1 MKNLKYNLLSL
12 ALISVSLASCS
23 DFLTENPRALTS
35 TNEAFSNVTYATKSV
50 MGVYRSMVGGQGYG
64 SRLSLIF
71 PYDNDEMWS
80 TPRNGVPDNGSR
92 DVARYDV
99 RPTHS
104 FLDGVFR
111 NIYTGIERAN
121 LCIKYIPKMAGY
133 ENGSDNEKKQLRR
146 LLGEALT
153 LRAQYYFEAIRIWGD
168 VPAQFAP
175 SEDIADLNLPKTDR
189 DVIYDHILNDLKLA
203 SELVPWRKTEGITDD
218 ERITQGAVR
227 GLRARIALFRGGY
240 SLRRE
245 TGKMERRD
253 DYKQYYQIAR
263 EECSEIMSHRDIHNL
278 NPSFKAVFRD
288 AIDGYAIEPNGEVM
302 FEVAMAGGNF
312 DLSSSFGYTNGP
324 KVYKIGNQAIVPL
337 PTYFYEFA
345 PGDERRDVTIA
356 PYQINAKGEKEL
368 LELAGLADGKFRRDW
383 IKADI
388 PLSTRLQY
396 SDVNWPILRFS
407 DVLLMFAET
416 ENELEGHP
424 TQAAINA
431 FEEVR
436 KRAFGGNIAAMGKT
450 PTTYKEFFDTIV
462 KERSLEFGSE
472 GIRKYDLIRWNLLG
486 TKLQEARDNLLKM
499 KNKEMPYETIPNFL
513 YYKKGTEMEIFNSF
527 YESSPVEAPEGY
539 IAVAWTKS
547 IIERVLGWV
556 APNFQENHSELMPIP
571 QTAIEANINLTQD
584 YGY

>member
-1 MKNLKYNLLSL
+1 MKNLKYNLLLL
-12 ALISVSLASCS
+12 ASVGIFVASCS
-23 DFLTENPRALTS
+23 DFLTENPRSLTS

-80 TPRNGVPDNGSR
+80 TPKNGVPDNGAR

-121 LCIKYIPKMAGY
+121 LCIKYIPKMSAY
-133 ENGSDNEKKQLRR
+133 EGGSDNEKKQLRR

-153 LRAQYYFEAIRIWGD
+153 LRAQFYFEAIRIWGD
-168 VPAQFAP
+168 VPAQFEP
-175 SEDIADLNLPKTDR
+175 SEDILDLNLPKTDR
-189 DVIYDHILNDLKLA
+189 DIIYERILDDLKFA
-203 SELVPWRKTEGITDD
+203 AELVPWRKAEGVTDD

-245 TGKMERRD
+245 TNKMERRD
-253 DYKQYYQIAR
+253 DYKQFYQIAR
-263 EECSEIMSHRDIHNL
+263 DECQEIMNHRDVHNL
-278 NPSFKAVFRD
+278 NPDFEAVFKE
-288 AIDGYAIEPNGEVM
+288 AIDGYVIEPNGEVM

-324 KVYKIGNQAIVPL
+324 KVYKIGNQAIMPL
-337 PTYFYEFA
+337 PSYFYEFDPA
-345 PGDERRDVTIA
+345 DKRRDVTIA
-356 PYQINAKGEKEL
+356 PYQINNKGEKEL

-407 DVLLMFAET
+407 DVLLMFAEA

-424 TQAAINA
+424 TPNAINA

-436 KRAFGGNIAAMGKT
+436 IRAFGGNITAIGKT
-450 PTTYKEFFDTIV
+450 PTTYKEFFDAIV
-462 KERSLEFGSE
+462 RERSLEFGSE

-486 TKLQEARDNLLKM
+486 KKLQEARDKLLKI
-499 KNKEMPYETIPNFL
+499 KNKEAPYQSIPDFI
-513 YYKKGTEMEIFNSF
+513 YYKKGTEMEFFNSF
-527 YESSPVEAPEGY
+527 YEPSPTDAPEGY

-556 APNFQENHSELMPIP
+556 APNFQENHSELMPMP

>member
-1 MKNLKYNLLSL
+1 MRNLKYNLLSL
-12 ALISVSLASCS
+12 AFVCIYLTSCS
-23 DFLTENPRALTS
+23 DFLTENPRSLTS

-111 NIYTGIERAN
+111 NLYTGIERAN
-121 LCIKYIPKMAGY
+121 LCIKYIPKMSGY
-133 ENGSDNEKKQLRR
+133 ENGSDSDKKLLRR

-153 LRAQYYFEAIRIWGD
+153 LRAQFYFEAIRIWGD
-168 VPAQFAP
+168 LPAQFEP
-175 SEDIADLNLPKTDR
+175 SEDIPDLNLPKTDR
-189 DVIYDHILNDLKLA
+189 DVIYDRILDDLKLA
-203 SELVPWRKTEGITDD
+203 ADLVPWRKTEGISDD

-245 TGKMERRD
+245 TNKMERRD

-263 EECSEIMSHRDIHNL
+263 DECFEIMNHRDIHNL
-278 NPSFKAVFRD
+278 NPSFEAVFKE
-288 AIDGYAIEPNGEVM
+288 AIDGYAIEPNGEVL

-312 DLSSSFGYTNGP
+312 DLSCSFGYTNGP
-324 KVYKIGNQAIVPL
+324 KVYNIGNKAIVPL
-337 PTYFYEFA
+337 PSYFYAFS
-345 PGDERRDVTIA
+345 PLDERRDVTIA
-356 PYQINAKGEKEL
+356 PYQINTKGEKEL
-368 LELAGLADGKFRRDW
+368 LELTGLADGKFRRDW

-407 DVLLMFAET
+407 DVLLMFAEA
-416 ENELEGHP
+416 ENELEGQP
-424 TQAAINA
+424 TQAAISA

-436 KRAFGGNIAAMGKT
+436 KRAFGGNVAAIGTT
-450 PTTYKEFFDTIV
+450 PTTYQEFFDAIV
-462 KERSLEFGSE
+462 NERSLEFGSE

-486 TKLQEARDNLLKM
+486 KKLQEARDNLVKI
-499 KNKEMPYETIPNFL
+499 KNGEKPYDSVPKFL
-513 YYKKGTEMEIFNSF
+513 YYKKGEEMDIFNSF
-527 YESSPVEAPEGY
+527 HEPSPEEAPEEY
-539 IAVAWTKS
+539 IPVAWAAS

-556 APNFQENHSELMPIP
+556 APNFQDNHSELMPIP
-571 QTAIEANINLTQD
+571 QTAIEANKNLTQD

>member
-1 MKNLKYNLLSL
+1 MKNLKYNLLLL
-12 ALISVSLASCS
+12 ASVGIFVMSCS
-23 DFLTENPRALTS
+23 DFLTENPRSLTS

-121 LCIKYIPKMAGY
+121 LCIKYIPEMLAY
-133 ENGSDNEKKQLRR
+133 EGGSDNEKKQLRR

-153 LRAQYYFEAIRIWGD
+153 LRAQFYFEAIRIWGD
-168 VPAQFAP
+168 VPAQFEP
-175 SEDIADLNLPKTDR
+175 SEDILDLNLPKTDR
-189 DVIYDHILNDLKLA
+189 DIIYDHILDDLKFA
-203 SELVPWRKTEGITDD
+203 AELVPWRKSEGITDD

-245 TGKMERRD
+245 TNKMERRD
-253 DYKQYYQIAR
+253 DYKQFYQVAR
-263 EECSEIMSHRDIHNL
+263 DECQEIMNHRDVHNL
-278 NPSFKAVFRD
+278 NPDFEAVFKD
-288 AIDGYAIEPNGEVM
+288 AIDGYAIESNGEVM

-324 KVYKIGNQAIVPL
+324 KVYKIGNQAIMPL
-337 PTYFYEFA
+337 PSYFYEFDPA
-345 PGDERRDVTIA
+345 DKRRDVTIA
-356 PYQINAKGEKEL
+356 PYQINNKGEKEL

-407 DVLLMFAET
+407 DVLLMFAEA

-424 TQAAINA
+424 TPNAISA
-431 FEEVR
+431 F
-436 KRAFGGNIAAMGKT
+436 
-450 PTTYKEFFDTIV
+450 
-462 KERSLEFGSE
+462 
-472 GIRKYDLIRWNLLG
+472 
-486 TKLQEARDNLLKM
+486 
-499 KNKEMPYETIPNFL
+499 
-513 YYKKGTEMEIFNSF
+513 
-527 YESSPVEAPEGY
+527 
-539 IAVAWTKS
+539 
-547 IIERVLGWV
+547 
-556 APNFQENHSELMPIP
+556 
-571 QTAIEANINLTQD
+571 
-584 YGY
+584 

>member
-1 MKNLKYNLLSL
+1 MKKLKYNLLSL
-12 ALISVSLASCS
+12 AIASVFLVSCD
-23 DFLTENPRALTS
+23 DFLTENPKALTS
-35 TNEAFSNVTYATKSV
+35 TSEAFSNVTYATKSV
-50 MGVYRSMVGGQGYG
+50 LGVYRSMLGGQGYG

-80 TPRNGVPDNGSR
+80 TPKNGVPDNGSR
-92 DVARYDV
+92 DIARYDV

-121 LCIKYIPKMAGY
+121 LCIKYIPKMSKY
-133 ENGSDNEKKQLRR
+133 ENGSDSEKKQLRR

-153 LRAQYYFEAIRIWGD
+153 LRAQFYFEAIRIWGD
-168 VPAQFAP
+168 IPAQFEP
-175 SEDIADLNLPKTDR
+175 SEDISDLNLPKTDR
-189 DVIYDHILNDLKLA
+189 DVIYDRILDDLKQA
-203 SELVPWRKTEGITDD
+203 TELVPWRKTEGISDD

-245 TGKMERRD
+245 TNRMERRN
-253 DYKQYYQIAR
+253 DYKSFYQIAR
-263 EECSEIMSHRDIHNL
+263 DECLEIMRHRDIHNL
-278 NPSFKAVFRD
+278 NPSFEAVFKD
-288 AIDGYAIEPNGEVM
+288 AIDGYTIEPNGEVM

-324 KVYKIGNQAIVPL
+324 KVYKIGNQAIMPL
-337 PTYFYEFA
+337 PTYFYSFD
-345 PGDERRDVTIA
+345 PMDERRDVTIA
-356 PYQINAKGEKEL
+356 PYQINTSSEKEL

-407 DVLLMFAET
+407 DVLLMFAEA
-416 ENELEGHP
+416 ENELEGKP
-424 TQAAINA
+424 TQAAVDA

-436 KRAFGGNIAAMGKT
+436 IRAFGGNAIAIGET
-450 PTTYKEFFDTIV
+450 PTTYNEFFNAIV

-499 KNKEMPYETIPNFL
+499 RNKERPYEAVPDFL
-513 YYKKGTEMEIFNSF
+513 YYKKGVELEILNSF
-527 YESSPVEAPEGY
+527 YDPSPEEVPEDY

-547 IIERVLGWV
+547 ISERVLSWV

-571 QTAIEANINLTQD
+571 QTAIEANENLTQD